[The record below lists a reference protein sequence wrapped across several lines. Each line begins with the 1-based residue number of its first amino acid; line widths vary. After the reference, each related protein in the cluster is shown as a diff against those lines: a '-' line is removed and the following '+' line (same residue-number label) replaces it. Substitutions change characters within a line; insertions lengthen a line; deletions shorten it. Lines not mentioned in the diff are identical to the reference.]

1 MKKQIYLQ
9 RRIQIKTEKLQR
21 ELMDPYL
28 NIIAS
33 ASNYNLRIMV

>member
-9 RRIQIKTEKLQR
+9 RIQIKTEKLQR

-28 NIIAS
+28 NITAS
-33 ASNYNLRIMV
+33 ASN

>member
-9 RRIQIKTEKLQR
+9 RRIQIKTEKLQH

-28 NIIAS
+28 NITAS
-33 ASNYNLRIMV
+33 ASN

>member
-1 MKKQIYLQ
+1 MKKKIYLQ

-28 NIIAS
+28 NITAS

>member
-9 RRIQIKTEKLQR
+9 RTIQIKTEKLQR

-28 NIIAS
+28 NITVS
-33 ASNYNLRIMV
+33 ASN